1 MGKKEKKK
9 KWIYDEMDVR
19 HEWPT
24 FLYSHCL
31 YIKLKKKKT
40 KKKSASFNI
49 NEFLILWK
57 KEKRKKK
64 KEKNL
69 WRNGRPAG
77 LLS

>member
-31 YIKLKKKKT
+31 YIKLKKK